1 MNDESSQEKRFNLE
15 EFSKK
20 SDKFYNRIKEELEP
34 KFKGKYVA
42 LDFES
47 ERYWIGDTATE
58 ALTNAKKEFPKKIF
72 YFLQIG
78 SPSAF
83 NIQSVRTHSPQKL
96 KYDFA
101 RQY

>member
-1 MNDESSQEKRFNLE
+1 MNNESNQENRFNLE
-15 EFSKK
+15 DFSRK
-20 SDKFYNRIKEELEP
+20 SDAFYNRIKGELES

-47 ERYWIGDTATE
+47 ERYWIGDTTTE
-58 ALTNAKKEFPKKIF
+58 ALTKAKKEFPSKLF

-78 SPSAF
+78 SPATF
-83 NIQSVRTHSPQKL
+83 NIQSIISRSCLKP

-101 RQY
+101 W